1 MSVRKTSLGQSKKGF
16 SYYPAEFLTKLK
28 FNKLLSKS
36 FSPNT
41 VLDLGSGYDFFIKN
55 IVDLKKFIWLMYQ

>member
-1 MSVRKTSLGQSKKGF
+1 MSVRKTSLGQSKGF

-41 VLDLGSGYDFFIKN
+41 VLDLGSDMIFCY
-55 IVDLKKFIWLMYQ
+55 

>member
-16 SYYPAEFLTKLK
+16 SYYPAEFLSKLK

-36 FSPNT
+36 FFPNT
-41 VLDLGSGYDFFIKN
+41 ALDLGCGYDFC
-55 IVDLKKFIWLMYQ
+55 Y